1 MLEGLD
7 VELNN
12 VVYFKNAKLDITRHP
27 FTVISGH
34 NKDSRIS
41 TETSNGAGKSLLWS
55 AVPNLRYEATP
66 LATQKKRK
74 DILGASD
81 SSIAFRFKGNDGKTY
96 RITQTPSKFVIER
109 DGKDIECRT
118 VPLQKKK
125 IEEIFPIT
133 EDEFYSYVY
142 LQSQRPLLFQIAKP
156 TERLQYITS
165 VFRLDVY
172 DQLKKYFTKKLGE
185 IKNKQVEFDVLNTQ
199 LVKVDGLLARLD
211 WSKQKAEELEEA
223 QAIIR
228 TLGDD
233 SKKLQSSI
241 ERYKAAIAASEQYTK
256 LKKQRKKLNPPISRK
271 EALAQQE
278 LHEAQAE
285 YQSDLKAFQA
295 QRKQLKQQLEELGDV
310 APLAKLEKK
319 LKKLIDHQAGE
330 EASLTMLHEAR
341 QHYRGISKELDAA
354 IEEAKSLGIKRKDI
368 DIIVAIG
375 PKGMEDEIA
384 KHSAVLQ
391 LESIVSDCADGE
403 CPTCQQ
409 SVNVKAF
416 KKQIAAA
423 KEAVKKH
430 KKGLAK
436 YATAKTVF
444 DLQKKAKKHE
454 FDEASEQEFLSRRL
468 KYTETEEVLEDLQN
482 QVHVAKQVIKIKQKL
497 DALEKP
503 VEPKQVP
510 EYSTKQ
516 LKEIIDQH
524 SELKRIDSVL
534 ESLEEQHGTIDA
546 AALSNKLADA
556 EKRYAKIERKY
567 TRAQDVCSNLGSKAS
582 EFKVLRRERKDVLAQ
597 LEAIKPIIDQRDLYK
612 SLEKAYSAKG
622 LKVFAA
628 NQILGQIEQN
638 MNRYANLIFA
648 EPFKFNLFAKEDGV
662 HCIVDRGNGK
672 KSDVRM
678 LSGAESDAFRLLWMW
693 VMLIMVEDDRRTNFA
708 VLDEPDSHMD
718 ETTRSLFIE
727 RFLPALRSLVP
738 HVFLIT
744 PLSKHM
750 YSECAYLTVVKHKGV
765 SQLVENFDESS
776 GLRMPRTGRSSGAAE
791 PRKRSKKK
799 PGADGRAR
807 RKAAKAAA

>member
-81 SSIAFRFKGNDGKTY
+81 SSITFRFKGNDGKVY
-96 RITQTPSKFVIER
+96 RITQMPSKFVIER

-142 LQSQRPLLFQIAKP
+142 LQSQRPLAFQIAKP
-156 TERLQYITS
+156 TERLSYITS

-185 IKNKQVEFDVLNTQ
+185 IKNKQVEFDVLNNQ
-199 LVKVDGLLARLD
+199 LVKINGLLERLD
-211 WSKQKAEELEEA
+211 WSKEKAEELEKA
-223 QAIIR
+223 QVIIR

-271 EALAQQE
+271 EALDQQE

-285 YQSDLKAFQA
+285 YQSDLKSYKA
-295 QRKQLKQQLEELGDV
+295 QRKQLKQQLDELGDV
-310 APLAKLEKK
+310 EDIAKLEKK
-319 LKKLIDHQAGE
+319 LSKMIDHQAGE

-341 QHYRGISKELDAA
+341 QFYRQI
-354 IEEAKSLGIKRKDI
+354 RKDL
-368 DIIVAIG
+368 DESMEEVTALGLKSKDVDVVVVLG
-375 PKGMEDEIA
+375 PKGHEDNLTRY
-384 KHSAVLQ
+384 SAVLQ

-409 SVNVKAF
+409 SVNVQKF
-416 KKQIAAA
+416 KKQIAEA
-423 KEAVKKH
+423 KEQVKKA

-436 YATAKTVF
+436 FAACEAVF
-444 DLQKKAKKHE
+444 KLRQKAKRHE
-454 FDEASEQEFLSRRL
+454 FDDKAEAEFVERREAYKKAEVRYEKLQEQVRA
-468 KYTETEEVLEDLQN
+468 
-482 QVHVAKQVIKIKQKL
+482 AKQADRIRAKL
-497 DALEKP
+497 KELEQPKAP
-503 VEPKQVP
+503 KKEPS
-510 EYSTKQ
+510 YSTKQ
-516 LKEIIDQH
+516 LKEILEQH
-524 SELKRIDSVL
+524 AELKRIDSVL
-534 ESLEEQHGTIDA
+534 ASLEEQHGTIDA
-546 AALSNKLADA
+546 SKLSNKLADA
-556 EKRYAKIERKY
+556 EQRYAKIERKY

-648 EPFKFNLFAKEDGV
+648 EPFKFSLYAKEDGV

-727 RFLPALRSLVP
+727 RFLPALRTLVP

-744 PLSKHM
+744 PLSRHM

-776 GLRMPRTGRSSGAAE
+776 GLRMPRTRRSSGEAK
-791 PRKRSKKK
+791 PRKGSKKK
-799 PGADGRAR
+799 SGANGRSR
-807 RKAAKAAA
+807 REAA